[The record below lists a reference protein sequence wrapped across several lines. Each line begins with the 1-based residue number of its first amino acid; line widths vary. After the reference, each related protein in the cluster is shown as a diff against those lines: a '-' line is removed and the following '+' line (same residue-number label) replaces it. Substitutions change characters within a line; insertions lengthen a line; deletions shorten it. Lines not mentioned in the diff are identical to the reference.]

1 MTAIDIQMDIQEL
14 ATQKTRMND
23 LAIFGKAPAF
33 KQPLCVGRP
42 NIGDRERLRQR
53 IDDIL
58 DRRILTN
65 HGPFV
70 KEFERR
76 VSEIAGVKHC
86 IAVCNATVGLEIAI
100 RAAGLRGEVII
111 PSFTFVATAHALH
124 WLGIRPVFCDVDP
137 VTHTIDPRA
146 VEALITPA
154 TTGIIGVHVWG
165 APCHTDALA
174 AIARRHNLALLYDA
188 AHAFGCANNGHK
200 IGGFG
205 DAEVFSF
212 HATKFINS
220 LEGGAIVTNDDAL
233 AEKARLMHNFGF
245 ADYDKV
251 VVEGTN
257 GKMNE
262 VSAAMG
268 LTSIE
273 QMDALVAAN
282 QRNHTRYAQAL
293 RRIPGVKFVQYN
305 PCNQSNYQYVVME
318 LDAAVAGISRDDL
331 VNVLWHE
338 NVLARRYFH
347 PGCHRMEPYR
357 TLDPQAGDHL
367 PHTERLASQV
377 MALPTGPTVSPED
390 IDTVCDLIRIAVAHA
405 PKINQQL
412 HRERKDWSSLAG
424 TET

>member
-1 MTAIDIQMDIQEL
+1 MHIYNDLQEQVV
-14 ATQKTRMND
+14 QKARLKD
-23 LAIFGKAPAF
+23 LAIFGVPPAF

-58 DRRILTN
+58 DRRILSN
-65 HGPFV
+65 DGPYV
-70 KEFERR
+70 KAFERR
-76 VSEIAGVKHC
+76 IAEVAGVKHC
-86 IAVCNATVGLEIAI
+86 IAVCNATIGLEIAI
-100 RAAGLRGEVII
+100 RAAGLRGEVIV
-111 PSFTFVATAHALH
+111 PSFTFIATAHALY
-124 WLGIRPVFCDVDP
+124 WQGIRPVFCDVDP
-137 VTHTIDPRA
+137 ITHNIDPRA

-165 APCHTDALA
+165 TPCDTDALE
-174 AIARRHNLALLYDA
+174 AIARRRNLSLIYDA
-188 AHAFGCANNGHK
+188 AHAFGCARNGRR

-205 DAEVFSF
+205 QAEVFSF

-220 LEGGAIVTNDDAL
+220 FEGGAIVTNDDAV
-233 AEKARLMHNFGF
+233 AANVRLMHNFGF

-273 QMDALVAAN
+273 QMDVLMEIN
-282 QRNHTRYAQAL
+282 RRNYARYAQAL
-293 RRIPGVKFVQYN
+293 QGIAGLNLLHFN
-305 PCNQSNYQYVVME
+305 PCHQNNHQYVVLE
-318 LDAAVAGISRDDL
+318 VDEAVTGISRDDL
-331 VNVLWHE
+331 ADVLWRE

-347 PGCHRMEPYR
+347 PGCHRMEPYF
-357 TLDPQAGDHL
+357 TLDPNAGARL

-377 MALPTGPTVSPED
+377 LVLPTGSAVSLEE
-390 IDTVCDLIRIAVAHA
+390 IDAVCELIRLATTHA
-405 PKINQQL
+405 PAINAHL
-412 HRERKDWSSLAG
+412 HRERKDWASLAG
-424 TET
+424 MDA